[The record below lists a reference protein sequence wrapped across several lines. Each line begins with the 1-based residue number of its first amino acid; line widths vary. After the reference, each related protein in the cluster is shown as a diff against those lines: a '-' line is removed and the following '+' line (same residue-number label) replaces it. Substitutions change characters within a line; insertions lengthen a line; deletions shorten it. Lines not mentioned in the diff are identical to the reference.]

1 MNIYIFFIF
10 FFLLKKGTYSKS
22 KIVQFKFEKYNI
34 NIANINSLI
43 YHSSNYPNNLLV
55 ISKNDFMYRLL
66 TDDLYFNLTIG
77 SPFKIIPAI
86 WNMNQYSFKIY
97 MSSNEFNKAI
107 NYNNISEPFV
117 YSFDEVSDAIMCK
130 NVFYFVDE
138 DNKTVF
144 NLMKYISIKN
154 DEKNYSFVGLQLP
167 DIIADNLLTF
177 TDQMKENEI
186 INKYIFY
193 IIYEQNIGIEN
204 PKGIIFFGDFPHN
217 TKIFNN
223 KYKSNNYFEVKAA
236 NRNKLAYWD
245 ILFDNIY
252 FSESYKN
259 DDSSTQIKY
268 KQVEL
273 MGNMQL
279 SIGTDEYQ
287 DYIQKFFFDKYI
299 KENICEMKISS
310 NVTDYIYCRWIK
322 SDKFNVTE
330 FPSLFFELKEINF
343 NFSFDYNDLFFIHDE
358 YMYFGIIFD
367 RYFKLKFNKR
377 WKLGS
382 VIFKKYLLV
391 FNQDS
396 KTIGF
401 YNNIINKNIFE
412 PLNKNISNKK
422 SNIINILKI
431 FAIFFL
437 FILIILLF
445 RFIKRNINVNS
456 FGQKNSKSLNYNK
469 ANVAHNFK
477 NKNEIHNYYEL
488 NTNLI

>member
-1 MNIYIFFIF
+1 MNIYFFLIFFIY
-10 FFLLKKGTYSKS
+10 LKKGIYSKS

-43 YHSSNYPNNLLV
+43 YYSSNYPDNFLDF
-55 ISKNDFMYRLL
+55 SKNDFIYRLL
-66 TDDLYFNLTIG
+66 TDDLYFNLRIG
-77 SPFKIIPAI
+77 SPTKMIPAI

-97 MSSNEFNKAI
+97 ISSNEFNKSI
-107 NYNNISEPFV
+107 HFNNISLPFI
-117 YSFDEVSDAIMCK
+117 YSFDEVSDALFCK
-130 NVFYFVDE
+130 DIFYFFDE
-138 DNKTVF
+138 DNKTIF
-144 NLMKYISIKN
+144 NPMKYMNIKN
-154 DEKNYSFVGLQLP
+154 DKKNYSLVGLQLP

-177 TDQMKENEI
+177 TKEMKENEI

-193 IIYEQNIGIEN
+193 IIYEQNIKIEN
-204 PKGIIFFGDFPHN
+204 PKGIIFFGDYPHN

-223 KYKSNNYFEVKAA
+223 KYKINNYFEVKVA

-245 ILFDNIY
+245 ILYDNIY
-252 FSESYKN
+252 FSDRYKN
-259 DDSSTQIKY
+259 DDSLKIKY

-273 MGNMQL
+273 VGNIQL
-279 SIGTDEYQ
+279 SIGTDEYH
-287 DYIQKFFFDKYI
+287 DFIQKNFFDKYI
-299 KENICEMKISS
+299 KENICEKKIIL
-310 NVTDYIYCRWIK
+310 NITDYIYYKCVK
-322 SDKFNVTE
+322 NNKFNITE

-343 NFSFDYNDLFFIHDE
+343 NFSFDYNDLFFTHDE
-358 YMYFGIIFD
+358 YIYFGIIFD
-367 RYFKLKFNKR
+367 KYFKLKFNKR

-412 PLNKNISNKK
+412 PFNKNINGNK
-422 SNIINILKI
+422 SYFIDILKV
-431 FAIFFL
+431 FVIFFL
-437 FILIILLF
+437 LILIILFL
-445 RFIKRNINVNS
+445 RFIKRNINNI
-456 FGQKNSKSLNYNK
+456 GHRNSKLLNYNK

-488 NTNLI
+488 NNNLI